1 MGAKRLTIFIILIGS
16 ISWSFV
22 MVRSGLMYE
31 YGLGFWGP
39 NGHDGIWH
47 MSIIE
52 SLAKGSLEMPI
63 FAGESIRNYHIGFD
77 IFVAILHALTRI
89 PVRYLYFQI
98 IPVLFSLL
106 IGVLTYIFVGNWR
119 GRDSANWSLFFIYFG
134 GSLGWLVSF
143 IRNGNFDGESMFW
156 SQQAISTLI
165 NPPYAMSLIILLLGL
180 IFYQSYLKTKKNKTA
195 WGATTC
201 FSVLL
206 SIKAYA
212 GVLLLSALFIYSLY
226 RYFKNK
232 KFSEFFVFLA
242 SLVLSLIL
250 FIPLNRNSSG
260 LLVIKPFWFLETMM
274 GLSDR
279 FGWQRYFEAMTA
291 YKSQG
296 VYLKLVASYIGA
308 FVIFILGNFSTKL
321 LGLLYFFRIKE
332 KKYEMESIISALIIL
347 GGIAAP
353 MIFLQKGTAWNTIQF
368 LYYAQFFMAILAGI
382 VLSGINK
389 KLPRKAAILFT
400 TLIIIFTIPTSI
412 ATLKYHYLTKVPPAA
427 LLREEFEALRFLAN
441 EPEGVVLT
449 YPYDPLLKDKMVPPV
464 PLYAYVSSAYVSSF
478 SKKPVFLE
486 DEVNLTITGY
496 DWVKRRESVEE
507 WLNSQ
512 DHGFV
517 YNFLRDNNISYIYW
531 LYGQRA
537 VLGET
542 QLGIEEIYKNSRVT
556 IYEVK

>member
-427 LLREEFEALRFLAN
+427 LLREEFEALQFLAN

>member
-250 FIPLNRNSSG
+250 FIPLNLNSSG